1 MSSGSMSIKNS
12 EIKELIAELGSKK
25 ETQKVEAIKKVIVY
39 MQVGKDASALFF
51 PVMKCLEL
59 QNIEIKK
66 LVYLYIIHY
75 SRQRPDDAIMVIAAF
90 VKDATN
96 KSNPLIRA
104 LAVRTMGCLR
114 VKNLNSYLI
123 DPLLQALKDTD
134 PYVKKTAVMCVPKV
148 YELTPELIEENK
160 IIEEVQE
167 ILNNDTNSVVVANTI
182 ISLEELSRLKGKN
195 LVNITTK
202 NLDKI

>member
-1 MSSGSMSIKNS
+1 
-12 EIKELIAELGSKK
+12 
-25 ETQKVEAIKKVIVY
+25 
-39 MQVGKDASALFF
+39 
-51 PVMKCLEL
+51 
-59 QNIEIKK
+59 
-66 LVYLYIIHY
+66 
-75 SRQRPDDAIMVIAAF
+75 
-90 VKDATN
+90 
-96 KSNPLIRA
+96 
-104 LAVRTMGCLR
+104 MGCLR